1 MKKIKIGFL
10 SLLTTGFLLL
20 DSCSKRLDLAPPIGL
35 SSVEVYADADNYEK
49 VLAKIY
55 AGMSLSG
62 LHGPSG
68 NPDIAGIDEG
78 FSQYIRVLWNLQ
90 ELPTD
95 HAICRWNDVGIP
107 EMCKM
112 EWSAENSFVKAM
124 YSRIYFQIPI
134 ANVFIKE
141 SSDLV

>member
-1 MKKIKIGFL
+1 MKIIKITFYTIITS
-10 SLLTTGFLLL
+10 SLLMVE
-20 DSCSKRLDLAPPIGL
+20 SCSKRLDLEPPIGL
-35 SSVEVYADADNYEK
+35 SSVDVYADATNYEK

-107 EMCKM
+107 EMCK
-112 EWSAENSFVKAM
+112 
-124 YSRIYFQIPI
+124 
-134 ANVFIKE
+134 
-141 SSDLV
+141 LVECR